1 MRVLVVEDNALLRHH
16 LKVQIQDAGHQVDDA
31 EDAKEADYYLNE
43 HLPDIA
49 IVDLGLPDEDG
60 LSLIRRWRSN
70 DVSLPILVL
79 TARESWQDKVEVLS
93 AGADDYVTKPF
104 HIEEVMARMQ
114 ALMRRNSGLASQV
127 ISLPPFQVDLSRREL
142 SINDEVIKLTAF
154 EYTIMET
161 LIRNNGKVVS
171 KDSLM
176 LQLYPDAELRESHT
190 IDVLMGRLRKKF
202 RHNIRKKSLPPFAAG
217 ATCSNCADEKIT
229 ASFFPLSLR
238 VRFLLATAAVVLV
251 LSLAYGMVALIGY
264 SVSFDKTTFRL
275 LRGES
280 NLFYTLAKWENN
292 KLHVELPENIDKQSP
307 TMTLIY
313 DENGQLLWAQR
324 DVPWLM
330 KMIQP
335 DWLKSNGFHEIEAD
349 VNDTSLLLSGDHS
362 IQQQLQEVRED
373 DDDAE
378 MTHSVAVNVYPA
390 TSRMPKLTIVVV
402 DTIPVELKSS
412 YMVWSWFIYVL
423 SANLLLVIPL
433 LWVAALVEFTPHRS
447 PGKRSPRTGRT

>member
-70 DVSLPILVL
+70 DVSLPIL
-79 TARESWQDKVEVLS
+79 VLS

-190 IDVLMGRLRKKF
+190 IDVLMGRLRKK
-202 RHNIRKKSLPPFAAG
+202 I
-217 ATCSNCADEKIT
+217 
-229 ASFFPLSLR
+229 
-238 VRFLLATAAVVLV
+238 
-251 LSLAYGMVALIGY
+251 
-264 SVSFDKTTFRL
+264 
-275 LRGES
+275 
-280 NLFYTLAKWENN
+280 
-292 KLHVELPENIDKQSP
+292 Q
-307 TMTLIY
+307 
-313 DENGQLLWAQR
+313 AQY
-324 DVPWLM
+324 P
-330 KMIQP
+330 
-335 DWLKSNGFHEIEAD
+335 
-349 VNDTSLLLSGDHS
+349 
-362 IQQQLQEVRED
+362 QEVITTVRGQG
-373 DDDAE
+373 
-378 MTHSVAVNVYPA
+378 Y
-390 TSRMPKLTIVVV
+390 LF
-402 DTIPVELKSS
+402 EL
-412 YMVWSWFIYVL
+412 
-423 SANLLLVIPL
+423 
-433 LWVAALVEFTPHRS
+433 R
-447 PGKRSPRTGRT
+447 